1 MKNLL
6 ILLISLLVVVAEL
19 HSQDLP
25 STFLI
30 NYSLGSILRQSDY
43 SGNSAVIVGDNG
55 VLLRMSKN
63 PITWEQFTTI
73 KGNTFTDVLFM
84 DSIHCVIVG
93 RDDSV
98 GNFAGYFSDDAGKTW
113 RKSTIN
119 KDIIFERLDFLFSN
133 IIKIDSEKCI
143 SISSGGYVLL
153 SENRGQSWK
162 FTDRITNEYS
172 LKSTTH
178 IMGKTI
184 LTFRDSLFYRSSDLG
199 LTWSKQRTLPVSGN
213 VVSCTSHNDT
223 TMIIVHN
230 PIINTIYIVKSV
242 DFGDSWVISETITS
256 LINIVN
262 VFYERNTIFALR
274 SDSLNVLYY
283 SDNNGEAWKNINLIS
298 ANVKQLSDIRFISTD
313 SVLLIGGER
322 YIGLL
327 TLHNNMVESISDFY
341 SFSSAP
347 LKTIRNFNNRLC
359 FFDSKS
365 ESICF
370 STNSGATWQKS
381 GTLGTNRIVDFY
393 FPTHDKGFA
402 LEHKTLYGLHKSRN
416 SGEDWVRMEESDGKY
431 SAPYVNYRYFSFIDS
446 LTGIISVIDENNR
459 HVILLTLNGGDTWE
473 KTVLDSMFNI
483 YQCQLHRTNEGDIV
497 CAASVVKNNNG
508 SYRTSEVIISKNYGI
523 TWERKYVSDS
533 LTITDLFVNN
543 ERIIVI
549 GYNLMKQ
556 SYGEGCIY
564 VSSDGGEVWE
574 KILIGKKLPRLTTI
588 ANNNNIIVLG
598 GSGDSLIISDDYGK
612 TWKNFYYRPTHYSS
626 NIEYTLTQSLIV
638 DNTLFVTGFTS
649 NLQDPNPVTKSAPIM
664 LRIELPEKITSI
676 TDIESTD
683 PLARVWIFSIN
694 PNPVTKTSIISLFCD
709 PTMKESFAVELYTL
723 QGIKV
728 ADLTESVQ
736 ISNTGHG
743 TAEINAGYLP
753 SGMYLLKV
761 SNSHT
766 TRTQLTAI
774 IR

>member
-1 MKNLL
+1 M
-6 ILLISLLVVVAEL
+6 
-19 HSQDLP
+19 
-25 STFLI
+25 
-30 NYSLGSILRQSDY
+30 
-43 SGNSAVIVGDNG
+43 
-55 VLLRMSKN
+55 
-63 PITWEQFTTI
+63 
-73 KGNTFTDVLFM
+73 
-84 DSIHCVIVG
+84 
-93 RDDSV
+93 
-98 GNFAGYFSDDAGKTW
+98 
-113 RKSTIN
+113 
-119 KDIIFERLDFLFSN
+119 
-133 IIKIDSEKCI
+133 
-143 SISSGGYVLL
+143 
-153 SENRGQSWK
+153 
-162 FTDRITNEYS
+162 
-172 LKSTTH
+172 
-178 IMGKTI
+178 
-184 LTFRDSLFYRSSDLG
+184 
-199 LTWSKQRTLPVSGN
+199 
-213 VVSCTSHNDT
+213 
-223 TMIIVHN
+223 
-230 PIINTIYIVKSV
+230 
-242 DFGDSWVISETITS
+242 
-256 LINIVN
+256 
-262 VFYERNTIFALR
+262 
-274 SDSLNVLYY
+274 
-283 SDNNGEAWKNINLIS
+283 KNINLIS

-402 LEHKTLYGLHKSRN
+402 LEHKTIYGLHKSRN

-473 KTVLDSMFNI
+473 KTLLDSMFNI

-574 KILIGKKLPRLTTI
+574 K
-588 ANNNNIIVLG
+588 
-598 GSGDSLIISDDYGK
+598 
-612 TWKNFYYRPTHYSS
+612 
-626 NIEYTLTQSLIV
+626 
-638 DNTLFVTGFTS
+638 
-649 NLQDPNPVTKSAPIM
+649 NPHRKEITK
-664 LRIELPEKITSI
+664 
-676 TDIESTD
+676 
-683 PLARVWIFSIN
+683 IN
-694 PNPVTKTSIISLFCD
+694 
-709 PTMKESFAVELYTL
+709 Y
-723 QGIKV
+723 
-728 ADLTESVQ
+728 
-736 ISNTGHG
+736 
-743 TAEINAGYLP
+743 
-753 SGMYLLKV
+753 
-761 SNSHT
+761 NSK
-766 TRTQLTAI
+766 
-774 IR
+774 